1 MAGSEDRPRHEES
14 RRAASV
20 MPDAEFVS
28 LPGRDHGGTLF
39 PPDEVLGS
47 VLPFLR

>member
-1 MAGSEDRPRHEES
+1 
-14 RRAASV
+14 

-39 PPDEVLGS
+39 PAEPVLEK

>member
-1 MAGSEDRPRHEES
+1 
-14 RRAASV
+14 

-28 LPGRDHGGTLF
+28 LPGRDHSGTLF
-39 PPDEVLGS
+39 PPGEVLER